1 MNYMKNMY
9 IVSSDSHVFIFC
21 DLQVFSHKPH
31 KEVVDKLEA
40 TGRNSDGYRIMNW
53 GT

>member
-1 MNYMKNMY
+1 MCKNMY

-21 DLQVFSHKPH
+21 ALQISPH

-40 TGRNSDGYRIMNW
+40 TDRNSDDDGIMN
-53 GT
+53 